1 MDKTTN
7 LTYSD
12 KNPEDIRTDI
22 ERTRSQMEGTVEEIK
37 EKFTPEHI
45 KARMK
50 HRVMQTTKKAL
61 DTTSD
66 AARRALDTTSDAAR
80 RALDTTSDVA
90 KEWTGRAKDWGGTAV
105 ETVKRDPLTY
115 VSIGTG
121 VGMGLVGLVWA
132 LHKRG
137 TNGYASQEL
146 PPAGTT
152 TYAGESPAQGVT
164 ETAKEK
170 IEELKSEAKAVVGDV
185 KENIVEE
192 YIPRSRN
199 FLQRNPVLVGSMLI
213 AIGSLMGAFIP
224 DLWKR

>member
-7 LTYSD
+7 IAYSD

-50 HRVMQTTKKAL
+50 HRVMHTT
-61 DTTSD
+61 
-66 AARRALDTTSDAAR
+66 RRALDTTSDAAKK
-80 RALDTTSDVA
+80 ALDTTSDVA
-90 KEWTGRAKDWGGTAV
+90 REWSGRAKDWGSTAV

-121 VGMGLVGLVWA
+121 VGMGLVSLVWA
-132 LHKRG
+132 LRKRG
-137 TNGYASQEL
+137 TNGYASQEEL
-146 PPAGTT
+146 PLAGTT
-152 TYAGESPAQGVT
+152 YAEQPTAQGLM
-164 ETAKEK
+164 ESAREKAKES
-170 IEELKSEAKAVVGDV
+170 IEELKSEAKTMVGGV
-185 KENIVEE
+185 KENMVEE
-192 YIPRSRN
+192 YIPRGRN

-213 AIGSLMGAFIP
+213 AIGSLLGAFIP

>member
-12 KNPEDIRTDI
+12 KNPEEIRMDI

-50 HRVMQTTKKAL
+50 HRVM
-61 DTTSD
+61 DTT
-66 AARRALDTTSDAAR
+66 RRALDTTSDAAR
-80 RALDTTSDVA
+80 RALDTTSGVA
-90 KEWTGRAKDWGGTAV
+90 REWSGRAKDWGSTAV
-105 ETVKRDPLTY
+105 DTVKRDPLTY

-132 LHKRG
+132 LRKRG
-137 TNGYASQEL
+137 TNGYASQEEL
-146 PPAGTT
+146 PLAGTT
-152 TYAGESPAQGVT
+152 PYAEPTPAQGLAESTKQKV
-164 ETAKEK
+164 EEK
-170 IEELKSEAKAVVGDV
+170 VEEMKSEAQTMVGGV
-185 KENIVEE
+185 KESMVEE
-192 YIPRSRN
+192 YIPRGRN
-199 FLQRNPVLVGSMLI
+199 FWQRNPVLVGSMLI
-213 AIGSLMGAFIP
+213 AIGSLLGAFIP